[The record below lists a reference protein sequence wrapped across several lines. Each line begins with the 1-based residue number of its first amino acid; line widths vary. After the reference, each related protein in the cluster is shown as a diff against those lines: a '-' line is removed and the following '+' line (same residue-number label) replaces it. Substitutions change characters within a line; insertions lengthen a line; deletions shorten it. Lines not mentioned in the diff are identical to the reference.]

1 MRTVSFEGYVIAC
14 SPFPPSSYDTIQ
26 NMSEWRIQLF
36 LVLAQKLIRWSAIN
50 ESSALK
56 ISAQKQQVLFWWLS
70 ARISFR
76 RMPWKKL
83 FLHHFFT
90 VYLSCCFQGRYIF
103 AIPIKI
109 SLHLGKS
116 QDWKNLSLYALSGDL
131 AKILKGFPRPKCNC
145 SSGSWDGLPT
155 WCWKGSEH
163 NCGGGCSGREMQI
176 GFRACSPSALL
187 SWVIKCQK
195 M

>member
-1 MRTVSFEGYVIAC
+1 MRTVSFEGYMIAC
-14 SPFPPSSYDTIQ
+14 SPFPPSSHGTIQ

-76 RMPWKKL
+76 RMAWKKP

-90 VYLSCCFQGRYIF
+90 VYLSCCFLGHLYF
-103 AIPIKI
+103 GTPIKI

-116 QDWKNLSLYALSGDL
+116 QDWKKSQFVCAQRRFSCNPW
-131 AKILKGFPRPKCNC
+131 GFVCPKCNC
-145 SSGSWDGLPT
+145 SPGSWDRPPHGAGRGLNMTAEVPAL
-155 WCWKGSEH
+155 
-163 NCGGGCSGREMQI
+163 GGGCRL
-176 GFRACSPSALL
+176 ALEL
-187 SWVIKCQK
+187 VPPVLVFPES
-195 M
+195 